1 MQHKRQRRFL
11 WVAMRSLLMSQIHVY
26 HCNTNHPNESITR
39 AIIYLCSRIPESSEP
54 GLAYCKITTDWRVL
68 LRSTTE
74 RSKQYVFELV
84 CRRRFGVLPMIHM
97 HKGKWHWPSWEK
109 NTMMAAEMRVDRTYW
124 HIFRA
129 CWGGKFLVRRGAFV
143 CVFKYRCQ
151 GGDVQQS
158 RAHEPQQE
166 SDSVSPHNLG
176 LTVWLTLSFIT
187 DDKYH
192 DSKYKKKKKTNL
204 KKRGEQFQ
212 YRIMR

>member
-54 GLAYCKITTDWRVL
+54 GLAYCKITTDWQVL

-129 CWGGKFLVRRGAFV
+129 CWGGSFLWGGGRSCV
-143 CVFKYRCQ
+143 CLSTDARAVTY
-151 GGDVQQS
+151 S
-158 RAHEPQQE
+158 RAEHINP
-166 SDSVSPHNLG
+166 SRNLTPCLRITLVSL
-176 LTVWLTLSFIT
+176 F
-187 DDKYH
+187 D
-192 DSKYKKKKKTNL
+192 
-204 KKRGEQFQ
+204 
-212 YRIMR
+212 